1 MPTQHHQQKLTRIA
15 VFYDGNYFL
24 HVSNYYAYHHERR
37 SRISIAGLH
46 DFIRYRVA
54 QEENVSEHMCH
65 IVDAHYFRGRLTAQE
80 ASAENNRLY
89 YDRLFDDILMMEGV
103 TTHYLPVRNI
113 QGYRQERGIDVW
125 MALEAFELALY
136 KNFDVVVLI
145 ASDSD
150 FVPLARK
157 LHTLGVRV
165 MLMGWDYE
173 YLDEEGRRRSTITS
187 QYLIDEVAY
196 PVAMHSIIE
205 HSSDTDPFPAS
216 RLFVERKRYP
226 VTDSMVGGPSAPAS
240 LPIEV
245 EEDGEIH
252 TSTVFSIKDGYGFIH
267 YPQTNNL
274 FFHFSFL
281 KDTDFNDVREGDMVE
296 FTIGKNERGDPVGKN
311 VRLVR

>member
-1 MPTQHHQQKLTRIA
+1 MSDNQQNLTRIA

-37 SRISIAGLH
+37 SRLSIAGLH
-46 DFIRYRVA
+46 EFIRHKVA
-54 QEENVSEHMCH
+54 EEEGQPEHLCH

-80 ASAENNRLY
+80 ASVEGNRLF

-136 KNFDVVVLI
+136 KKFSVVVLI

-165 MLMGWDYE
+165 MLLGWDYE
-173 YLDEEGRRRSTITS
+173 FYDEEGRRRSTITS
-187 QYLIDEVAY
+187 QYLVDEVAY
-196 PVAMHSIIE
+196 PVAMHNVIDDDSE
-205 HSSDTDPFPAS
+205 DAPFPVS
-216 RLFVERKRYP
+216 HLFVERKK
-226 VTDSMVGGPSAPAS
+226 TLNGSAAERT
-240 LPIEV
+240 EV
-245 EEDGEIH
+245 AEVNAEEGEVK
-252 TSTVFSIKDGYGFIH
+252 TSTIFSLKDGYGFISF
-267 YPQTNNL
+267 PQTNNL

-281 KDTDFNDVREGDMVE
+281 QDTDFNDLREGDMVE
-296 FTIGKNERGDPVGKN
+296 FTISKNDRGEPIGKN
-311 VRLVR
+311 VKLVK